1 MLVLVDG
8 MLENN
13 LWLKKPSEYNQ
24 ENICF
29 IYDRGYVFKQF
40 ITLHRGLMVDFL
52 FRLPIKCYLGIWE
65 LLKAGKTAFYFIV
78 GYISVRVIVI
88 TLLNSVKEVLVTSLS
103 KERFSM

>member
-1 MLVLVDG
+1 MAQEELPL
-8 MLENN
+8 LA
-13 LWLKKPSEYNQ
+13 KKPREYNQ
-24 ENICF
+24 QNICF
-29 IYDRGYVFKQF
+29 IYDRGYVSKQF

-52 FRLPIKCYLGIWE
+52 FRLSIRCYLGIWE
-65 LLKAGKTAFYFIV
+65 LLKAGETDFYFIV